1 MCLDVGL
8 FPFICDATQWIF
20 QFFSWGSFLELLYT
34 FYSSLC
40 SFFLELL
47 IICILDF
54 MDWFSIFPI
63 FLSHFSSFVLLF
75 YFLGSLTLSFIRP
88 ILVPEVSHTLSFLC
102 FGRILMCKSNWFSRF
117 FTVSFWF
124 RFLGFSSSLAT
135 VCPLPF

>member
-1 MCLDVGL
+1 MSWCGSISIHLWCNSVDLPVFQLGKFPWITLYIL
-8 FPFICDATQWIF
+8 FLSLF
-20 QFFSWGSFLELLYT
+20 FFSGTPNYLYIGFHGLVLYFSNFSFT
-34 FYSSLC
+34 FL
-40 SFFLELL
+40 FFCFIVL
-47 IICILDF
+47 
-54 MDWFSIFPI
+54 FSR
-63 FLSHFSSFVLLF
+63 V
-75 YFLGSLTLSFIRP
+75 SLTLSFIRP